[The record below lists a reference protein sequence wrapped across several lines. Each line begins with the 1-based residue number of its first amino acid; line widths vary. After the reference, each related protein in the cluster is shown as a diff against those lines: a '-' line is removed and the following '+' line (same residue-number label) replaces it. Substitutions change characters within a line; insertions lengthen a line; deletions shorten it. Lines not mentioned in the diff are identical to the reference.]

1 MFIPLSAHRVI
12 NVCRKSCSLW
22 FGQTC
27 LNKCVSASALYG
39 KTISLKKYINQK
51 KMLLIEQLIPTGFSI
66 RRLTEEYSYNNYTTF
81 FKQYKQYAKKSP
93 SSNKNKPNAT
103 K

>member
-1 MFIPLSAHRVI
+1 MLSYIDEHITEPLNAEIIDEKHYVS
-12 NVCRKSCSLW
+12 KSWLSQNFKEHL
-22 FGQTC
+22 GM
-27 LNKCVSASALYG
+27 
-39 KTISLKKYINQK
+39 SLKKYINQK

-66 RRLTEEYSYNNYTTF
+66 RRLTEEYSYNDYTTF